1 MQSRQ
6 QLIPDLLTEAAY
18 RISTTFKATSPNIIT
33 TSSYNAQKSNIYALL
48 QQRIHADYPTDIL
61 CFPHQDIPI
70 NSKHLIW
77 LISLHPCQHELPH
90 QPDVYV
96 LSIAL
101 ARSRELYCSYIY
113 DVSRKKLY
121 RAIKGG
127 GAFLNERRLRREEIM
142 PLNEAVL
149 RIKADYLHESNKKVP
164 ANKRVGVADQST
176 ALEICRVAE
185 GKTDLFMAMSERPH
199 AFAAASLIAE
209 EAGVRLMTVEGKPL
223 RWYKESSFWVGV
235 V

>member
-18 RISTTFKATSPNIIT
+18 QISTTFKATRHNVIT
-33 TSSYNAQKSNIYALL
+33 TNTYITQEANIYALL
-48 QQRIHADYPTDIL
+48 QQRIHADYQTDIL

-70 NSKHLIW
+70 SSKHPVW
-77 LISLHPCQHELPH
+77 LISLHPCQQEQPH
-90 QPDVYV
+90 QTDVYV

-121 RAIKGG
+121 HAIKGG
-127 GAFLNERRLRREEIM
+127 GAFLNEQRLRREEVM

-149 RIKADYLHESNKKVP
+149 RIKADYLHESNKRVP
-164 ANKRVGVADQST
+164 ANKRVGVASQST

-185 GKTDLFMAMSERPH
+185 GETDLFMAMIEPPH
-199 AFAAASLIAE
+199 AFAAASLIVE
-209 EAGVRLMTVEGKPL
+209 EVGVRLMTVEGKPL
-223 RWYKESSFWVGV
+223 CWYKESSLWVGV

>member
-18 RISTTFKATSPNIIT
+18 QISTTFQAARQNIIT
-33 TSSYNAQKSNIYALL
+33 MSSYNAQEANIYALL
-48 QQRIHADYPTDIL
+48 QQRIHANYPTDIL

-70 NSKHLIW
+70 SSKHPIW
-77 LISLHPCQHELPH
+77 LISLHPCQHELPY
-90 QPDVYV
+90 QTDVYV

-101 ARSRELYCSYIY
+101 ARNRELYCSYIY

-121 RAIKGG
+121 RAVKRD
-127 GAFLNERRLRREEIM
+127 GAFLNERQLRREEVM

-149 RIKADYLHESNKKVP
+149 RIKADYLDARNKKVV
-164 ANKRVGVADQST
+164 ANKRVGVADLST
-176 ALEICRVAE
+176 ALEICCVAE
-185 GKTDLFMAMSERPH
+185 GETDLFMSMSERPH

-223 RWYKESSFWVGV
+223 RWYKESGLWFGV